1 MKKSGHTI
9 MTAALLSA
17 ALVMQGEL
25 NHLTNVSYATEETN
39 LSPSERM
46 NLMAGVYGPPPAK
59 TTALSETPSETTE
72 MTETTEVTETS
83 ETRLVPVTE
92 PEEEYTPPKF
102 YITVPVYGCPV
113 AGDVNNDGRINI
125 VDFTVLKNIVSGEHY
140 ELMGAD
146 LNSDGNIDAEDLKM
160 FEHFF
165 LGITNDPTEKAD
177 VPEEKPVTTT
187 VTEQKPEPVTSDAAT
202 EAVTTPYVKPTVMG
216 TVYGPPP
223 AYYNNH

>member
-17 ALVMQGEL
+17 ALMMQGEL
-25 NHLTNVSYATEETN
+25 NHLTNVSYATEETP

-59 TTALSETPSETTE
+59 STTVSEIPSETS
-72 MTETTEVTETS
+72 EVTETS

-92 PEEEYTPPKF
+92 PEEEYTPTKF
-102 YITVPVYGCPV
+102 NITVPVYGCPV
-113 AGDVNNDGRINI
+113 AGDVNNDGRINV
-125 VDFTVLKNIVSGEHY
+125 VDFTLLKNIVTGEVY
-140 ELMGAD
+140 DLGGAD
-146 LNSDGNIDAEDLKM
+146 LNSDGKIDAEDLRM

-187 VTEQKPEPVTSDAAT
+187 VTEQKPEPVTSDKTT
-202 EAVTTPYVKPTVMG
+202 EAVTTPYVEPTVMG